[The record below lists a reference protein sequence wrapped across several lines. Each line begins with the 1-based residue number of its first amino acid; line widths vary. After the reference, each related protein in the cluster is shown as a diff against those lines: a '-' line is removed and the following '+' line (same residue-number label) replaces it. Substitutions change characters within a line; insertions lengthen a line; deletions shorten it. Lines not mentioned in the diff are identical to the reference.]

1 MRESGVSFARAVLSE
16 LDSAGVL
23 NCSLESALKLFDFES
38 VKVSTKRS
46 VAAKAKRAKEL
57 MSKPKKAKLS
67 RTAKPGMILPF
78 CGTVVSDWCCA
89 VRLNHGLHTQCTN
102 ARIAD
107 GEYCK
112 TCTKAAGNSATS
124 KPPYG
129 DIRERAEAGLNYRD
143 PKGRQTLPYANVA
156 AKLKLDLTK
165 AHEAAKACGWEI
177 PAEHLVKRAVKRGR
191 PGKSAAVSDTDSDA
205 STASKKLKKTLKIK
219 KTAKKQSDLI
229 AKLVAEAG
237 EQLLSESDGESVS
250 STSTASSQNSSKK
263 AEKVSSLKS
272 EILALCEKHSLGS
285 PLDAVS
291 EMTTLKAL
299 RAQLKLVKKA
309 AKTAEKEAAK
319 AAKTAEKEAAKAAKT
334 AEKEAAKVAKAAEK
348 EAAKVAKTAE
358 KEAAKAAKT
367 AEAEAAKAAKT
378 AEKEAAKAAKT
389 AEKEAAKAA
398 KTAEKE
404 AAKEEKQRQKLVKQ
418 LAKLGVDHTETTGT
432 PLCALEGLLKLELS
446 RRETEKAEKAS
457 AKAAKVAAQASK
469 LKAQLK
475 KISPSSPALSAE
487 LTPKALRAEIAKAK
501 AEKAAAAVAAEA
513 APELEPEAVSC
524 ESEASDGEE
533 DEGEVVVVE
542 KEIDGVTYLYDE
554 SGGFAGIPHLVLT
567 PEQQPVGVYDP
578 EQDHVVFQEF
588 EVEE

>member
-23 NCSLESALKLFDFES
+23 NCSLESALKLFDFDR

-156 AKLKLDLTK
+156 AKLNLDLTK

-205 STASKKLKKTLKIK
+205 SIASKKLKKTLKIK

-250 STSTASSQNSSKK
+250 STGTASSQKSSKK

-291 EMTTLKAL
+291 EMKTLKAL

-319 AAKTAEKEAAKAAKT
+319 ATKIAEKEAVKATKL
-334 AEKEAAKVAKAAEK
+334 
-348 EAAKVAKTAE
+348 
-358 KEAAKAAKT
+358 
-367 AEAEAAKAAKT
+367 
-378 AEKEAAKAAKT
+378 
-389 AEKEAAKAA
+389 
-398 KTAEKE
+398 AEKE

-432 PLCALEGLLKLELS
+432 PLCALEGLLKLELA
-446 RRETEKAEKAS
+446 RRETEKA
-457 AKAAKVAAQASK
+457 AKVSAQVTK

-501 AEKAAAAVAAEA
+501 AEKAAASVAAEA
-513 APELEPEAVSC
+513 SPELEAEAVSC
-524 ESEASDGEE
+524 ESEASDGE
-533 DEGEVVVVE
+533 DEEAEVEVVE
-542 KEIDGVTYLYDE
+542 KVIDGVTYLYDE

>member
-1 MRESGVSFARAVLSE
+1 MSSLSLVLSASVERGMRESGVSFARAVLSE

-319 AAKTAEKEAAKAAKT
+319 
-334 AEKEAAKVAKAAEK
+334 VAKA
-348 EAAKVAKTAE
+348 
-358 KEAAKAAKT
+358 
-367 AEAEAAKAAKT
+367 
-378 AEKEAAKAAKT
+378 

>member
-319 AAKTAEKEAAKAAKT
+319 AAKI
-334 AEKEAAKVAKAAEK
+334 
-348 EAAKVAKTAE
+348 
-358 KEAAKAAKT
+358 
-367 AEAEAAKAAKT
+367 

>member
-250 STSTASSQNSSKK
+250 STSTASSQKSSKK

-291 EMTTLKAL
+291 EMKTLKAL
-299 RAQLKLVKKA
+299 RAQLSIVKKA

-319 AAKTAEKEAAKAAKT
+319 AAKLAEKEAAKAAKL
-334 AEKEAAKVAKAAEK
+334 
-348 EAAKVAKTAE
+348 AE
-358 KEAAKAAKT
+358 KEAAKAAKL
-367 AEAEAAKAAKT
+367 
-378 AEKEAAKAAKT
+378 AEKEAAKAAKL

-398 KTAEKE
+398 KLAEKEAAKAAKLAEAEAAKATKIAEKEAAKAAKLAEKE

-432 PLCALEGLLKLELS
+432 PLCALEGLLKLELA

-513 APELEPEAVSC
+513 APELEAEAVSC